1 LGWLLS
7 ASRSFA
13 ADPDWVAALEAFH
26 APLAGFSVSWQF
38 MRLLRRGMAGVLLAD
53 VPRFLSCLNMP
64 ALVIHG
70 RREPAITESFARRV
84 RSEGAEIRAKLGNY
98 SVGFDLRGACRGMAA
113 ADEPGFGR
121 EHSSAT

>member
-1 LGWLLS
+1 
-7 ASRSFA
+7 
-13 ADPDWVAALEAFH
+13 
-26 APLAGFSVSWQF
+26 

-53 VPRFLSCLNMP
+53 VLRFQPCLNMP

-84 RSEGAEIRAKLGNY
+84 RSEGAEIRAKRRNY
-98 SVGFDLRGACRGMAA
+98 SVGFDLRRACRGMAA